1 MFTRN
6 SRGNRILQLCIQS
19 AGIEVDSDNPDP
31 GESTDI
37 STCMIQSNH
46 LNNGTLFSK
55 LSNKE
60 KKAPN
65 FSQATTE
72 LVPNE
77 NGSNIDSYV
86 EEVTVL
92 AGNHQDEYHLEIE
105 NKEDS
110 DIENFFEDSG
120 SDYQPSEKEDT
131 ETESKSNTP
140 DESTS
145 SGGEDSNRQRPNQKN
160 TDNIPADSNLD
171 GRKGNKRKSKGQ
183 GNPKLWKRSK
193 QAELRLHGKAYTG
206 FKKDKSGVYKQ
217 NTSKERRRIGNKC
230 SGHHQ
235 KPAKSGKGGPRQGF
249 QCSDISDAQREF
261 LFEEFWKLN
270 SWEAKKS
277 FVKGQV
283 VPVTPKYRR
292 TSTNKEKLKRFTLKY
307 YLMINNEE
315 VSENG
320 ITKSRKLVC
329 KAMFLATLNIGEK
342 NSTKL
347 GYREE

>member
-1 MFTRN
+1 MKINYPKILFDIRDIASLLNGLTLLTYDLLKILFYCRYHTMFTRN

-110 DIENFFEDSG
+110 DIEIFLSILD
-120 SDYQPSEKEDT
+120 Q
-131 ETESKSNTP
+131 
-140 DESTS
+140 STS
-145 SGGEDSNRQRPNQKN
+145 HRKKKIQKLKVKVTRQMNLPLVAVKTL
-160 TDNIPADSNLD
+160 TDNALTKRTLTTYLLIQILMVE
-171 GRKGNKRKSKGQ
+171 KG
-183 GNPKLWKRSK
+183 
-193 QAELRLHGKAYTG
+193 
-206 FKKDKSGVYKQ
+206 
-217 NTSKERRRIGNKC
+217 I
-230 SGHHQ
+230 
-235 KPAKSGKGGPRQGF
+235 
-249 QCSDISDAQREF
+249 
-261 LFEEFWKLN
+261 
-270 SWEAKKS
+270 
-277 FVKGQV
+277 
-283 VPVTPKYRR
+283 
-292 TSTNKEKLKRFTLKY
+292 KEKVKAKVIPSY
-307 YLMINNEE
+307 GKE
-315 VSENG
+315 VSKPN
-320 ITKSRKLVC
+320 
-329 KAMFLATLNIGEK
+329 
-342 NSTKL
+342 
-347 GYREE
+347 